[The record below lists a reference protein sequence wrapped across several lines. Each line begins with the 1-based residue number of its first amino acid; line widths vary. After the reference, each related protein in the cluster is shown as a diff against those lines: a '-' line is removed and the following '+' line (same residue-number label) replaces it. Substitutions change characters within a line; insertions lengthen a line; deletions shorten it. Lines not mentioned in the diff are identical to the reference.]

1 MLISNKESPTATIIV
16 YGSNG
21 LVGKAVCTEA
31 LRIGYDVIGLGRTK
45 NNACTKSIEIDFLN
59 YDHLAEITHDL
70 IEERNIAAAFVFC
83 HRSRVASN
91 LSEAE
96 ALLQATAID
105 IYPYL
110 ALKEELNK
118 TKRKGS
124 LNVVTVTSNAAF
136 RYAPDVNFDY
146 HVTKHAQIAASI
158 GLASVSSSLD
168 IYSNIVSFGEVVDNS
183 KQEHD
188 PYHRQLFN
196 TMRRCSSS
204 RPVPTIGNVAT
215 ATIMLCKASSIG
227 ICGQTLVIDSG
238 LSSIT
243 QESIVRLL
251 SR

>member
-1 MLISNKESPTATIIV
+1 MSKQESPTNTIVV

-31 LRIGYDVIGLGRTK
+31 LRIGYDVIGLSRTK
-45 NNACTKSIEIDFLN
+45 NNTCTKSIEIDFLN
-59 YDHLAEITHDL
+59 YDRLIKITQDL
-70 IEERNIAAAFVFC
+70 IGEHNIPPAFVFC

-118 TKRKGS
+118 TKRKGNI
-124 LNVVTVTSNAAF
+124 NVVTVTSNAAF
-136 RYAPDVNFDY
+136 RYAQDVNFGY
-146 HVTKHAQIAASI
+146 HVTKHAQIAAAIS
-158 GLASVSSSLD
+158 LASVSSSLD
-168 IYSNIVSFGEVVDNS
+168 IFSNIVSFGEVVDNS

-188 PYHRQLFN
+188 PYHRKLFN
-196 TMRRCSSS
+196 TISRCSSD
-204 RPVPTIGNVAT
+204 RPVPTIVNVAT

-227 ICGQTLVIDSG
+227 ICGQTFIIDSG

-243 QESIVRLL
+243 QESIIRLL
-251 SR
+251 TS

>member
-1 MLISNKESPTATIIV
+1 VIIPNQASPATIVV
-16 YGSNG
+16 YGSTG

-31 LRIGYDVIGLGRTK
+31 QRIGYEVIGLSRTK
-45 NNACTKSIEIDFLN
+45 NNTCTESIEIDFLN
-59 YDHLAEITHDL
+59 YHSLARITQDL
-70 IEERNIAAAFVFC
+70 IGASSIPVAFVFC
-83 HRSRVASN
+83 HRSRVASH
-91 LSEAE
+91 LSEVD

-118 TKRKGS
+118 TKRRGS

-136 RYAPDVNFDY
+136 RFAQDIDFGY

-158 GLASVSSSLD
+158 GLASLPSSLD
-168 IYSNIVSFGEVVDNS
+168 IFSNIVSFGEVVDNS

-188 PYHRQLFN
+188 SYHRDLF
-196 TMRRCSSS
+196 TTLSRCASG
-204 RPVPTIGNVAT
+204 RPVPSIVNVAK
-215 ATIMLCKASSIG
+215 AAVMLCKASSFG

-251 SR
+251 TS